1 MALTKGNQTAIV
13 IPSPSGTTYSF
24 SHTQNTGAN
33 RFLTLTIN
41 SPSISVS
48 SVTYSGVAMTLVR
61 QESTTFTSFLSVWRL
76 ANPATGSNT
85 IAVTLSSG
93 SWNPISNVANSFTDC
108 LGVGNTAFN
117 NNATNPVST
126 TVTISANS
134 MIMGTVYAGT
144 SVSAYIEIP
153 NGSSRALEYTQLA
166 GNWNFGAISPS
177 LTAGSKT
184 CSAGSTASNIIM
196 LTEIK
201 EVVSVVTSTQGML
214 MMF

>member
-1 MALTKGNQTAIV
+1 MALTKGNQTLSTPTPAG
-13 IPSPSGTTYSF
+13 STYSF
-24 SHTQNTGAN
+24 SHNQNAGSD

-41 SPSISVS
+41 SPAISVS
-48 SVTYSGVAMTLVR
+48 SVTYAGVAMTLVR
-61 QESTTFTSFLSVWRL
+61 QESTTFTSFWSVWRL
-76 ANPATGSNT
+76 ASPATGNNT
-85 IAVTLSSG
+85 ISVTLSSG

-108 LGVGNTAFN
+108 AGVGNTAYN
-117 NNATNPVST
+117 GSATNPVST
-126 TVTISANS
+126 SVTISANS

-201 EVVSVVTSTQGML
+201 EVVSVPTNTQGML

>member
-1 MALTKGNQTAIV
+1 MALTKGNQTVSTPTPAG
-13 IPSPSGTTYSF
+13 STYSF
-24 SHTQNTGAN
+24 SHNQNAGSD

-41 SPSISVS
+41 SPAISVS
-48 SVTYSGVAMTLVR
+48 GVTYAGVAMTLVR
-61 QESTTFTSFLSVWRL
+61 QESTTFSSFWSVWRL
-76 ANPATGSNT
+76 ASPATGNNT

-93 SWNPISNVANSFTDC
+93 SWNPISNVANSFTGC
-108 LGVGNTAFN
+108 AGVGNTAYN
-117 NNATNPVST
+117 GTATNPVST
-126 TVTISANS
+126 SVTISANS

-144 SVSAYIEIP
+144 SVSAYIQIP
-153 NGSSRALEYTQLA
+153 NGSSRQLEYTQLA
-166 GNWNFGAISPS
+166 GNWNFGAISPN

-201 EVVSVVTSTQGML
+201 EAVSVVTSTQGML